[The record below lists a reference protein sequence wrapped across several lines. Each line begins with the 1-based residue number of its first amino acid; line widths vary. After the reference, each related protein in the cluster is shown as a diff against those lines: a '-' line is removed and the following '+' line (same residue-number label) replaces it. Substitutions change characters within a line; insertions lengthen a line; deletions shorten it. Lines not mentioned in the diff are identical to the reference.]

1 MAGKNNI
8 VYEIHCNNCKAVY
21 FGESKRPLKSHSGEQ
36 KRSVRNYDR
45 EKNEIAKHCWEADH
59 DFSWDQKEVANRESR
74 LILREIK
81 NNINFRKNPNHI
93 TKFSPCQKYGL
104 LIYGSS

>member
-45 EKNEIAKHCWEADH
+45 EKNEIAKHVEKQITTLAGI
-59 DFSWDQKEVANRESR
+59 R
-74 LILREIK
+74 
-81 NNINFRKNPNHI
+81 RK
-93 TKFSPCQKYGL
+93 L
-104 LIYGSS
+104 LIGKAG